1 MEDNT
6 LFMLCDPKKCKQ
18 QQNNMDVYLN
28 NYQVHTNILE
38 PQSDSSSDIELEK
51 QSPKNI
57 DINLKNDDIPEYMLE
72 LIEYIN
78 HIDLFILNHK
88 YDSNMEKISDYL
100 IDLLFLI
107 KSKKK

>member
-1 MEDNT
+1 MVE
-6 LFMLCDPKKCKQ
+6 
-18 QQNNMDVYLN
+18 V
-28 NYQVHTNILE
+28 
-38 PQSDSSSDIELEK
+38 IEH
-51 QSPKNI
+51 
-57 DINLKNDDIPEYMLE
+57 
-72 LIEYIN
+72 IN